1 MFTSVCDVKIDI
13 FSCSVEPSPSQ
24 TSERSMSEVSDTGE
38 NDEEEEEAPKPKEKR
53 QYVGALNLLFLGY

>member
-1 MFTSVCDVKIDI
+1 M
-13 FSCSVEPSPSQ
+13 EPSPSQ